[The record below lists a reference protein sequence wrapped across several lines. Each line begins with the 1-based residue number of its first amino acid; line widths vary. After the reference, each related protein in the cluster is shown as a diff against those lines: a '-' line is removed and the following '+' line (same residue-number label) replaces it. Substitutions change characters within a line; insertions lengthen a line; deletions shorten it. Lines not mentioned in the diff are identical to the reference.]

1 MSLRTAII
9 AAVLLTAACM
19 MVQAEPVAE
28 SPTDCQPAAEPALA
42 ALNSL
47 RASARMCGATLF
59 AAAAALRWDARL
71 HASARSFAEELARR
85 DTLSHQGQVL
95 RSLRE
100 RLRTSGYVLRSAGE
114 NLAAGP
120 TDLDEALQH
129 WLLSREHCENLMLAD
144 FRDVGLACVSGP
156 GRYERFWVLHLG
168 RSVGE

>member
-1 MSLRTAII
+1 MSPRAAPITA
-9 AAVLLTAACM
+9 ALLTAACM
-19 MVQAEPVAE
+19 MAMAEP
-28 SPTDCQPAAEPALA
+28 PTDCQPAAEPALA

-47 RASARMCGATLF
+47 RAGARMCGEKHF

-71 HASARSFAEELARR
+71 NASARSFAGELARR

-100 RLRTSGYVLRSAGE
+100 RLHASGYVLRTAGE

-120 TDLDEALQH
+120 TDLDEALQQ
-129 WLLSREHCENLMLAD
+129 WLLSREHCENLMLSD
-144 FRDVGLACVSGP
+144 FRDVGLACVAGP

-168 RSVGE
+168 RSAAE